1 MSGQG
6 MINMV
11 VDLSNDLSL
20 ANNIELIKALE
31 ELRNDSSC

>member
-11 VDLSNDLSL
+11 V

>member
-6 MINMV
+6 MINTV
-11 VDLSNDLSL
+11 V